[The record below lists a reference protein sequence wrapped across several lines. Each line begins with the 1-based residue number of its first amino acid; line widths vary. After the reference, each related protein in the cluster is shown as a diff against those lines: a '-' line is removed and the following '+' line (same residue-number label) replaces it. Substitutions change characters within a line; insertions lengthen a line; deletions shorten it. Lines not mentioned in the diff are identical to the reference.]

1 MRMDAGRFGIRQ
13 IRDRKQRGT
22 TLVELLVALGIFSI
36 FISLAIGGFIQSL
49 ASQRVLLKLMAA
61 TDNMSFALEQMT
73 REIRVGSQFIVGPQG
88 DTIEFIRPADISEGE
103 SGNTRV
109 RYVWNQGAER
119 LERELTSVE
128 SGTVLAPQQAVTAD
142 NVAVSY
148 FHVEAQQ
155 QKIPGPWRV
164 TMTSGITAQDKRM
177 QITNY
182 IQASINS
189 RGFSD

>member
-73 REIRVGSQFIVGPQG
+73 REIRVGSQFIVGAQG